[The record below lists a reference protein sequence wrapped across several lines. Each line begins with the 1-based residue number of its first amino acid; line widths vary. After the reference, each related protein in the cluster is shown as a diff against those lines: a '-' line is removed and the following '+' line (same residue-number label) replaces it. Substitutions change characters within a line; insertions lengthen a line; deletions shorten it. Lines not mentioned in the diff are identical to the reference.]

1 MMLPLEERLMDAAR
15 DVCLRLNDQL
25 TDCNSL
31 QRLSETVERAA
42 ARASSRRGPMWPAI
56 PVSLFSRARLARLAS
71 LAREASATQLAGW
84 RRLTEAPGSLGHDL
98 AALNGAS
105 GSPAG
110 RRRIAS
116 WTTAERARC

>member
-42 ARASSRRGPMWPAI
+42 ARASSKRRPMWPAI
-56 PVSLFSRARLARLAS
+56 PVSLSSRARLARLAS
-71 LAREASATQLAGW
+71 LARGQRDAAGW
-84 RRLTEAPGSLGHDL
+84 VAAADRSSGQPEA
-98 AALNGAS
+98 
-105 GSPAG
+105 
-110 RRRIAS
+110 
-116 WTTAERARC
+116 